1 MAAFLN
7 WFFFCGVVPGVFFLS
22 IRSIRPQM
30 PIATAFAQGVW
41 GGVSGI
47 IYQDEYRN
55 YPVSDVWAEFCRRNK
70 VGADESWLKVVQ
82 KYEREVLLKRRRVL
96 V

>member
-1 MAAFLN
+1 
-7 WFFFCGVVPGVFFLS
+7 
-22 IRSIRPQM
+22 M
-30 PIATAFAQGVW
+30 PIATALAQGVW
-41 GGVSGI
+41 GGESGI
-47 IYQDEYRN
+47 IYQEEYRN

-70 VGADESWLKVVQ
+70 VGADEPWLKVVQ